1 MLNSIREN
9 ETAGPLR
16 YRAVWQAVG
25 RIGIVM
31 TIALSLLPVPDMG
44 LRVEQGDKIGHVL
57 AYFALTF
64 WYAQLST
71 TRRQLVLRALA
82 VLALGLTM
90 EALQSLMPWRSGN
103 DPRDMLANT
112 VGVAAATLAG
122 LTPLRG
128 VLRMMERR
136 VIAYFASRRA

>member
-1 MLNSIREN
+1 VSTPIDGDEDAKRM
-9 ETAGPLR
+9 R
-16 YRAVWQAVG
+16 YAALWHAVG

-31 TIALSLLPVPDMG
+31 TIALSLLPVPDVG
-44 LRVEQGDKIGHVL
+44 LHVEQGDKIGHVL

-71 TRRQLVLRALA
+71 TRRQLALRALA

-90 EALQSLMPWRSGN
+90 EALQTLMPWRSGN
-103 DPRDMLANT
+103 DPWDMLANT

-128 VLRMMERR
+128 LLSATERR
-136 VIAYFASRRA
+136 VLAYFMARRG